1 MAVKLAFHVEGTGC
15 SRTPTLSI
23 GASTL
28 YETLLSCG
36 WYAIG
41 HPDFTPPKTPPISAS
56 RKALQA
62 PDGNATH
69 GPNRLESLEEP
80 FFSIRKGFS
89 DCSENPACG
98 EYEIRTREA
107 VTPTRFPS
115 VRHRPLGEFSN
126 YATLSGVYPLSAT

>member
-1 MAVKLAFHVEGTGC
+1 MAVKLAFHVEGTEC

-69 GPNRLESLEEP
+69 GLDRLESLEEP

-89 DCSENPACG
+89 DCSEIQSFLRKKKGFGAKPKTLMAEN
-98 EYEIRTREA
+98 
-107 VTPTRFPS
+107 TRFEL
-115 VRHRPLGEFSN
+115 VRLLHQHAFQ
-126 YATLSGVYPLSAT
+126 ACAIDH

>member
-56 RKALQA
+56 HKALQA

-69 GPNRLESLEEP
+69 GLDRLESLEEP

-89 DCSENPACG
+89 DCSENPAG
-98 EYEIRTREA
+98 GKYEI
-107 VTPTRFPS
+107 P
-115 VRHRPLGEFSN
+115 
-126 YATLSGVYPLSAT
+126 